1 MDIEFLK
8 YPIGKPS
15 IDLAAGEE
23 RIESSIAVLGRMP
36 NQLMAFAKDMSVEQ
50 WDEPY
55 RDGGWTPRQLVHHMA
70 DSHMNGFNRQRL
82 AVTAIATPEVPG
94 YSQDTYALLP
104 DYTTDP
110 FLSVILLA
118 SLHERWVSFLNGITP
133 AGWEKSYF
141 HMEEKREYT
150 MKESVQMYAWHGQHH
165 LAHIRLV
172 MDRAGI
178 ST

>member
-15 IDLAAGEE
+15 IDSAAGEE

-141 HMEEKREYT
+141 HMEEKCEYT

>member
-1 MDIEFLK
+1 
-8 YPIGKPS
+8 
-15 IDLAAGEE
+15 
-23 RIESSIAVLGRMP
+23 
-36 NQLMAFAKDMSVEQ
+36 
-50 WDEPY
+50 
-55 RDGGWTPRQLVHHMA
+55 
-70 DSHMNGFNRQRL
+70 MNGFNRQRL